1 MHINRGFKN
10 WKRLYAIPLNV
21 SFNGSGITVDVD
33 NGFVECITKG
43 IVDSLIYDA
52 FCDEVDY
59 VLTKY
64 IGGSYDAT
72 GVSNNAM
79 SASEVEQEL
88 REIVYKHRIHYKQF
102 CWRVWVMIK
111 FNMNNYVWF
120 EPTELGLQVFVDYY
134 KSHSFDHK
142 LEVVNGKA
150 CLRFHKFISIMVIT

>member
-1 MHINRGFKN
+1 MEKDYTSH
-10 WKRLYAIPLNV
+10 LLNV

-33 NGFVECITKG
+33 NDFVEYITKD

-72 GVSNNAM
+72 GVSNNAI
-79 SASEVEQEL
+79 SAVDIKDEL

-102 CWRVWVMIK
+102 CWR
-111 FNMNNYVWF
+111 
-120 EPTELGLQVFVDYY
+120 L
-134 KSHSFDHK
+134 
-142 LEVVNGKA
+142 
-150 CLRFHKFISIMVIT
+150 

>member
-1 MHINRGFKN
+1 M
-10 WKRLYAIPLNV
+10 NV

-33 NGFVECITKG
+33 NDFVEYITKD

-64 IGGSYDAT
+64 IGF
-72 GVSNNAM
+72 SNNTT

-102 CWRVWVMIK
+102 CWRV
-111 FNMNNYVWF
+111 
-120 EPTELGLQVFVDYY
+120 
-134 KSHSFDHK
+134 
-142 LEVVNGKA
+142 
-150 CLRFHKFISIMVIT
+150 